1 MVPPFCPS
9 RISDLDCHP
18 EGAGSCP
25 DLGVPDH
32 GPPVTSRHPSA
43 RPSRRRRALQIE
55 YGLLRD
61 LRVARSAT
69 QQQLADLMEVRQAS
83 ISKFERQDD
92 ILVSTLRRYVEALG
106 GRLEVRARFPDHAVV
121 LSRYGSARTAR

>member
-1 MVPPFCPS
+1 MAKPFSELLRNLSPS
-9 RISDLDCHP
+9 DREAIDA
-18 EGAGSCP
+18 E
-25 DLGVPDH
+25 
-32 GPPVTSRHPSA
+32 T
-43 RPSRRRRALQIE
+43 RALQIE
-55 YGLLRD
+55 YELLGD
-61 LRVARSAT
+61 LRVAHTVT

-121 LSRYGSARTAR
+121 LSRYGSAPTAR

>member
-1 MVPPFCPS
+1 MPRPRRAGPRATCHFSPS
-9 RISDLDCHP
+9 VREAI
-18 EGAGSCP
+18 EAE
-25 DLGVPDH
+25 
-32 GPPVTSRHPSA
+32 T
-43 RPSRRRRALQIE
+43 RALQIE
-55 YGLLRD
+55 YELLRD
-61 LRVARSAT
+61 LRVAHTVT